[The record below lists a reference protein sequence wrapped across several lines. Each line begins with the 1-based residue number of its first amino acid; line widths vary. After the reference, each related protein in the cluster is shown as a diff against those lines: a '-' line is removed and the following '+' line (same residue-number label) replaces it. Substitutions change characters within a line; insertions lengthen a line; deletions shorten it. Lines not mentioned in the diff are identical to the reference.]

1 MKIAITAK
9 DNNLDAQVD
18 PRFGRCAYFI
28 IVDSETDEFTAI
40 DNANAAAGS
49 GAGIQAAQSIV
60 KHDVQFLL
68 TGNCGPNAFK
78 VCDAAGIK
86 VITGVD
92 GTVREAIHKLKTH
105 AFTVSEGPN
114 VQKHHGQG

>member
-1 MKIAITAK
+1 MKIAITAQGN
-9 DNNLDAQVD
+9 DLNAQVD
-18 PRFGRCAYFI
+18 ARFGRCAYFI
-28 IVDSETDEFTAI
+28 IVDSETEEFTAI

-60 KHDVQFLL
+60 DHDVEFLL

-78 VCDAAGIK
+78 VCNAAGIK

-92 GTVREAIHKLKTH
+92 GTVKDAIAKLKTH
-105 AFTVSEGPN
+105 AFAVCEKPN
-114 VQKHHGQG
+114 VEKHHGQR